1 VQRERKRA
9 VDFFTLADV
18 TRHSQCSFHVANS
31 LARSLGAGGVAREQ
45 YDPGSLIGKDFG
57 DGFANAH
64 GSPGYNYDFSV
75 HFHGD
80 SCIA

>member
-1 VQRERKRA
+1 V
-9 VDFFTLADV
+9 
-18 TRHSQCSFHVANS
+18 SNS

-45 YDPGSLIGKDFG
+45 YDSSSLIGKDFG
-57 DGFANAH
+57 NGLANAH
-64 GSPGYNYDFSV
+64 GSSGYDYDFSV